1 MKPRLLLTSLSEAVI
16 FLAALIGLYF
26 SNLYSY
32 LLFHSLAE
40 MVSVVISGTIFVL
53 AWNSRKIV
61 APPFFVVLGV
71 SYLFVGFLDLL
82 HALAYTGMGVFPQ
95 AGANLPT
102 QLWIAA
108 RFLNSLSLFIALGF
122 IKRKVHYPAV
132 FLAYTIAVS
141 LLLIALFLGNL
152 FPDCYLEGL
161 GLTPFKKISEYVI
174 SAIFVLT
181 GPLLLKRRETF
192 DPGILRLLISALIL
206 TVFSELAFTFYLGVY
221 DLSNLIGHYFKVIAY
236 YLIYKALIE
245 TGFVRPYNLLFRD
258 LKKSEEELRRANDQL
273 ETRVQQRT
281 AQLSDA
287 NRALQ
292 AEILERKRAEE
303 GLAEAEKNYSRLVE
317 NSLTGIYINLNGKIV
332 FANQKFAEIYGYAK
346 EEIEGIDILKLV
358 HPDDRKLIEERRVR
372 RLRGEE
378 LPSEYESRGL
388 TRDGRTIWVSRR
400 NALIDYRG
408 KPAILGNIV
417 ETTQRKQMEQSLQE
431 SQKGLRLLSAQLLT
445 AQENER
451 KWIAQELHDSIGQTL
466 AAAKFSLERKISQ
479 MDVQKAPPGM
489 LLENVLSLIQNGIE
503 EARTIMMNLRP
514 SILDDLGILA
524 TINWF
529 CREFQRIYSHLQIHR
544 DIRVEEKDIPNHLKI
559 ILFRILQE
567 GMNNVSKHSRANA
580 VFLSLDKT
588 QHTIELEIRDNGL
601 GFSPETSP
609 RGLGL
614 SSMKERAELSG
625 GTFVLEAAIGQ
636 GTRLRASWPLFPS
649 SSIA

>member
-1 MKPRLLLTSLSEAVI
+1 MKPRLLLTSLSEAAI

-26 SNLYSY
+26 SSLYSY
-32 LLFHSLAE
+32 LLFHSLSE

-61 APPFFVVLGV
+61 GPPFFVVLGV

-281 AQLSDA
+281 AQLIDA
-287 NRALQ
+287 NRALP

-588 QHTIELEIRDNGL
+588 QQTIELEIRDNGL

-614 SSMKERAELSG
+614 SSMKERTELSG
-625 GTFVLEAAIGQ
+625 GTFILEAAIGQ

>member
-1 MKPRLLLTSLSEAVI
+1 MKPRLVLISLPDVII

-26 SNLYSY
+26 SSLYSF
-32 LLFHSLAE
+32 LLFHSLVE
-40 MVSVVISGTIFVL
+40 MVSVVISGSIFVL

-61 APPFFVVLGV
+61 DHPFFVVLGI

-82 HALAYTGMGVFPQ
+82 HTLAYAGMGVFPQ

-108 RFLNSLSLFIALGF
+108 RFLNSFSLFIALGF
-122 IKRKVHYPAV
+122 IKRQVPYPSV
-132 FLAYTIAVS
+132 LFAYAIAVS
-141 LLLIALFLGNL
+141 ILLTTLFLCNL
-152 FPDCYLEGL
+152 FPDCYLEGV

-181 GPLLLKRRETF
+181 VPLLLKRRETF
-192 DPGILRLLISALIL
+192 DPGVLRLLIWALIL
-206 TVFSELAFTFYLGVY
+206 TTFSELAFTFYLGVY
-221 DLSNLIGHYFKVIAY
+221 DFSNLIGHYFKVIAY

-281 AQLSDA
+281 AQLSEA

-292 AEILERKRAEE
+292 GEILERKRAEE

-317 NSLTGIYINLNGKIV
+317 NSLTGIYINLDGRIV
-332 FANQKFAEIYGYAK
+332 FANQRFAEIYGYAK
-346 EEIEGIDILKLV
+346 EELEGIEILKLV
-358 HPDDRKLIEERRVR
+358 HPEDRKLIEERRVR
-372 RLRGEE
+372 RLQGEE
-378 LPSEYESRGL
+378 LPPEYESRGL

-400 NALIDYRG
+400 NTLISYRG

-431 SQKGLRLLSAQLLT
+431 SQKELRFLSSQLLT

-466 AAAKFSLERKISQ
+466 AAVKFSLERKISQ
-479 MDVQKAPPGM
+479 MDLQKAPPGM
-489 LLENVLSLIQNGIE
+489 LLENVLSLIQNGIDE
-503 EARTIMMNLRP
+503 TRTIMMNLRP

-544 DIRVEEKDIPNHLKI
+544 DIRVEEKDIPNRLKI
-559 ILFRILQE
+559 VIFRILQE
-567 GMNNVSKHSRANA
+567 GMNNISKHSRGNT
-580 VFLSLDKT
+580 VFLSLGKT
-588 QHTIELEIRDNGL
+588 PQTIELEIRDNGL

-625 GTFVLEAAIGQ
+625 GTFILEAAIGQ
-636 GTRLRASWPLFPS
+636 GTRLKASWPLISS

>member
-1 MKPRLLLTSLSEAVI
+1 MKPRLVLVSLSDVII
-16 FLAALIGLYF
+16 FLSALIGLYF
-26 SNLYSY
+26 SSLYSF
-32 LLFHSLAE
+32 LLFHSLVE
-40 MVSVVISGTIFVL
+40 MVSVVISGSIFVL

-61 APPFFVVLGV
+61 DHPFFVVLGI

-82 HALAYTGMGVFPQ
+82 HTLAYAGMGVFPQ

-108 RFLNSLSLFIALGF
+108 RFLNSFSLFIALGF
-122 IKRKVHYPAV
+122 IKRQVPYPSV
-132 FLAYTIAVS
+132 LFAYAIAVS
-141 LLLIALFLGNL
+141 ILLTTLFLCNL
-152 FPDCYLEGL
+152 FPDCYLEGV

-181 GPLLLKRRETF
+181 VPLLLKRRETF
-192 DPGILRLLISALIL
+192 DPGVLRLLIWALIL
-206 TVFSELAFTFYLGVY
+206 TTFSELAFTFYLGVY
-221 DLSNLIGHYFKVIAY
+221 DFSNLIGHYFKVIAY

-258 LKKSEEELRRANDQL
+258 LKNSEEELRRANDQL

-292 AEILERKRAEE
+292 GEILERKRAEE
-303 GLAEAEKNYSRLVE
+303 GLAEAEKKYSRLVE
-317 NSLTGIYINLNGKIV
+317 NSLTGIYINLDGRIV
-332 FANQKFAEIYGYAK
+332 FANQRFAEIYGYAK
-346 EEIEGIDILKLV
+346 EELEGIEILKLV
-358 HPDDRKLIEERRVR
+358 HPEDRKLIEERRVR
-372 RLRGEE
+372 RLQGEE
-378 LPSEYESRGL
+378 LPPEYESRGL

-400 NALIDYRG
+400 NTLISYRG

-431 SQKGLRLLSAQLLT
+431 SQKELRFLSSQLLT

-466 AAAKFSLERKISQ
+466 AAVKFSLERKISQ
-479 MDVQKAPPGM
+479 MDLQKAPPGM
-489 LLENVLSLIQNGIE
+489 LLENVLSLIQNGIDE
-503 EARTIMMNLRP
+503 TRTIMMNLRP

-544 DIRVEEKDIPNHLKI
+544 DIRVEEKDIPNRLKI
-559 ILFRILQE
+559 VIFRILQE
-567 GMNNVSKHSRANA
+567 GMNNISKHSRGNT
-580 VFLSLDKT
+580 VFLSLGKT
-588 QHTIELEIRDNGL
+588 PQTIELEIRDNGL
-601 GFSPETSP
+601 GFSLETSP

-625 GTFVLEAAIGQ
+625 GTFILEAAIGQ
-636 GTRLRASWPLFPS
+636 GTRLKVSWPLIS
-649 SSIA
+649 SFSTV

>member
-1 MKPRLLLTSLSEAVI
+1 MNPRFNHISFSDALI
-16 FLAALIGLYF
+16 FLAALTALYF
-26 SNLYSY
+26 SSLYSY
-32 LLFHSLAE
+32 LLFHSLVE
-40 MVSVVISGTIFVL
+40 MISVVISGTIFVL

-61 APPFFVVLGV
+61 DHPFFVVLGI

-82 HALAYTGMGVFPQ
+82 HTLAYAGMGVFPQ

-108 RFLNSLSLFIALGF
+108 RFLNSLSLFIAIGF
-122 IKRKVHYPAV
+122 IRRKVHYPAV
-132 FLAYTIAVS
+132 FLAYAIAVS

-181 GPLLLKRRETF
+181 VPLLLKRRETF
-192 DPGILRLLISALIL
+192 DPGVLRLLISALIL
-206 TVFSELAFTFYLGVY
+206 TVFSELAFTFYVGVY
-221 DLSNLIGHYFKVIAY
+221 DLSNLIGHYFKMIAY

-245 TGFVRPYNLLFRD
+245 TGFIKPYNLLFRD

-281 AQLSDA
+281 VQLIDA

-292 AEILERKRAEE
+292 AEILERKCVEK
-303 GLAEAEKNYSRLVE
+303 GLAEAERNYSRLLE
-317 NSLTGIYINLNGKIV
+317 NSLTGIYINLDGRIV
-332 FANQKFAEIYGYAK
+332 FANQRFAEIYGYSR
-346 EEIEGIDILKLV
+346 EEIEGIENLKLV
-358 HPDDRKLIEERRVR
+358 HPEDRELIEERRLR

-378 LPSEYESRGL
+378 LPSEYDSRGL

-400 NALIDYRG
+400 NTLIDYRG

-417 ETTQRKQMEQSLQE
+417 ETTQRKQMEESLQE
-431 SQKGLRLLSAQLLT
+431 SRKELRLLSAQLLT

-466 AAAKFSLERKISQ
+466 AAAKFSLERKTSQ
-479 MDVQKAPPGM
+479 MDIQKAPPGI
-489 LLENVLSLIQNGIE
+489 LLENVLSLIQNGID

-529 CREFQRIYSHLQIHR
+529 CREFQRIYSHLLIHR
-544 DIRVEEKDIPNHLKI
+544 DIRVEEKDIPSHLKI
-559 ILFRILQE
+559 VIFRILQE
-567 GMNNVSKHSRANA
+567 GMNNVSKHSRAKA

-588 QHTIELEIRDNGL
+588 PQTIELEIRDNGL
-601 GFSPETSP
+601 GFSLETAP

-614 SSMKERAELSG
+614 TSMKERAELSG
-625 GTFVLEAAIGQ
+625 GTFVLEAAGGQ

-649 SSIA
+649 SSIE

>member
-1 MKPRLLLTSLSEAVI
+1 LKPRLVLAFLSDAVI
-16 FLAALIGLYF
+16 ILAALIGLYL
-26 SNLYSY
+26 SSLYSY

-61 APPFFVVLGV
+61 DHPFFVVLGV

-82 HALAYTGMGVFPQ
+82 HALAYTGMGVFPH

-108 RFLNSLSLFIALGF
+108 RFLNSLSLFIAFGF

-132 FLAYTIAVS
+132 FLAYAIAVS

-161 GLTPFKKISEYVI
+161 GLTPFKKIGEYVI

-181 GPLLLKRRETF
+181 VPLLLKRRETF
-192 DPGILRLLISALIL
+192 DPGVLRLLISALIL
-206 TVFSELAFTFYLGVY
+206 TVFSELAFTFYVGVY
-221 DLSNLIGHYFKVIAY
+221 DLSNLIGHYFKMIAY
-236 YLIYKALIE
+236 FLIYKALIE
-245 TGFVRPYNLLFRD
+245 TGFIKPYNLLFRD
-258 LKKSEEELRRANDQL
+258 LKKSEEDLRRANDQL

-281 AQLSDA
+281 AQLIDA

-317 NSLTGIYINLNGKIV
+317 NSLTGIYINLDGRIV
-332 FANQKFAEIYGYAK
+332 FANQRFAEIYGYSK
-346 EEIEGIDILKLV
+346 EEIEGIENLKLV
-358 HPDDRKLIEERRVR
+358 HPEDRELIEERRLR

-388 TRDGRTIWVSRR
+388 TRDGRTLWVSRR
-400 NALIDYRG
+400 NTLIDYRG

-431 SQKGLRLLSAQLLT
+431 SQKELRLLSAQLLT

-466 AAAKFSLERKISQ
+466 AAAKFSLERKTSQ
-479 MDVQKAPPGM
+479 MDIQKAPPGI
-489 LLENVLSLIQNGIE
+489 LLENILSLIQNGID

-544 DIRVEEKDIPNHLKI
+544 DIRVEEKDIPSHLKI
-559 ILFRILQE
+559 VIFRILQE
-567 GMNNVSKHSRANA
+567 GMNNVSKHSRAKA
-580 VFLSLDKT
+580 VFLSLNKT
-588 QHTIELEIRDNGL
+588 PQTIELEIRDNGL
-601 GFSPETSP
+601 GFSIETAP

-614 SSMKERAELSG
+614 TSMKERAELSG
-625 GTFVLEAAIGQ
+625 GTFVLEAAGGQ

-649 SSIA
+649 SSIE